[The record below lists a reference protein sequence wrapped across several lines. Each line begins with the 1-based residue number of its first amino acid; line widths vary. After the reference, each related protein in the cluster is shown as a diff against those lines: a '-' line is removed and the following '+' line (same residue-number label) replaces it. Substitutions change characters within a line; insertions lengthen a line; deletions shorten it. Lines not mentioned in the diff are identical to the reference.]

1 MAARK
6 IRGRREPRD
15 ITVESYANITEGP
28 VPLLSSSQGSSKS
41 FSSSRPN
48 SEEKSLPSNPLSTAS
63 SIEGTHSSSSSSSQT
78 DQINFISGN
87 PFVEV
92 TKGILHLYKEE

>member
-6 IRGRREPRD
+6 LRGRREPKD
-15 ITVESYANITEGP
+15 ITVESFSNEGP
-28 VPLLSSSQGSSKS
+28 TPLLSRGNTTRSQTT
-41 FSSSRPN
+41 SRPN
-48 SEEKSLPSNPLSTAS
+48 SEESTFSNSNEAIGNTAS
-63 SIEGTHSSSSSSSQT
+63 AMP

-92 TKGILHLYKEE
+92 TKGILHLFKEE